1 MREMTSNIILLPRER
16 IYPCDM
22 GASHGDSRKT
32 DGGKEPSVPLADSS
46 PFTKMI
52 FAGEKLRN
60 PINIIILHASLCKP
74 G

>member
-1 MREMTSNIILLPRER
+1 MREMTSSIILLPRER
-16 IYPCDM
+16 TYPCDM
-22 GASHGDSRKT
+22 GASDGDSRKT
-32 DGGKEPSVPLADSS
+32 DGGKEPSVPLTDSS

>member
-1 MREMTSNIILLPRER
+1 MREMTLNIILLPRER

-32 DGGKEPSVPLADSS
+32 DSGKEPSVPLADGS
-46 PFTKMI
+46 PFTKMM

-60 PINIIILHASLCKP
+60 PINITILHASLCKP